1 MFARYVRGQIIHR
14 QRMRFFLAQPACTA
28 LFQPDIAADH
38 IAFVD
43 GHPAFKGELC
53 RFQRNI
59 VLHPFTEPRL
69 QVNVISL
76 KPDAT
81 IA

>member
-1 MFARYVRGQIIHR
+1 MRSQIIHR
-14 QRMRFFLAQPACTA
+14 QRMRFLLAQPAGTA
-28 LFQPDIAADH
+28 LFQPDVTAGY

-43 GHPAFKGELC
+43 RHPAFKGELC

-69 QVNVISL
+69 QVDVIRTE
-76 KPDAT
+76 PDAT